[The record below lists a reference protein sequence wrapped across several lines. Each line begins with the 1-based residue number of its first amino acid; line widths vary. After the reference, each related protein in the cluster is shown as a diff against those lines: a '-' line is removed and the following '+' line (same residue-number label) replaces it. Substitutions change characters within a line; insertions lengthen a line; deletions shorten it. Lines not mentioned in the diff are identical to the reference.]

1 MSSVVTAPTDR
12 VLGGRGVIRGRQRP
26 DGAPDPKARVI
37 LGCGY
42 LLFVASWLSLLG
54 PIAPLMMM
62 GATLGILA
70 LAPMTVFQALLRCW
84 PILIVAGLAPLS
96 ALWSTD
102 PSVSVRYG
110 VQLAITLGAAV
121 ALASVTGPRAFLRIV
136 FLGSLFV
143 LALCILSG
151 RQGGS
156 PQGPVLIGLL
166 GSKNEMGQLCQLAI
180 CSAIM
185 TALSRDEARWLR
197 LLALPAAAF
206 AGLVLAYTF
215 AAGAV
220 LTTLAFLLAAA
231 VFALGSRLPTGS
243 KLLLAG
249 LLLLFAVPLW
259 LIQADIVRFYEWFV
273 VDVLGKDIGLTGRD
287 YLWAHADRM
296 IGDRPVLG
304 HGYRSTWLGSGPDT
318 IGLLR
323 WAGLSSGAGF
333 NFHDTYRE
341 WMVDFGIAGAVVI
354 LLGLGAG
361 MVRLIGVSLSRRAT
375 TALVFAAASV
385 IVLAARAKVET
396 VYGPFGSS
404 GLLIGVTAAFGY
416 LSAAGAR
423 PETAPGRG
431 AWTLR
436 RRTAPPV
443 RQRPAAAA
451 SSSRI

>member
-1 MSSVVTAPTDR
+1 MSSVLTATT
-12 VLGGRGVIRGRQRP
+12 VKAIGGRGVIRRRP
-26 DGAPDPKARVI
+26 LLDGAPDPKGRVV

-102 PSVSVRYG
+102 PSISLRYG

-156 PQGPVLIGLL
+156 PQGPVLIGVL

-185 TALSRDEARWLR
+185 TALSRGEARWLR
-197 LLALPAAAF
+197 LLAVPAAAF

-215 AAGAV
+215 ATGAV

-243 KLLLAG
+243 KFLLAG

-273 VDVLGKDIGLTGRD
+273 VNVLGKDIGLTGRD

-296 IGDRPVLG
+296 IGDRPALG

-341 WMVDFGIAGAVVI
+341 WMVDFGIAGAVVV

-361 MVRLIGVSLSRRAT
+361 MIRLIGVSLSRRAT
-375 TALVFAAASV
+375 TAIVFAAASV
-385 IVLAARAKVET
+385 VVLAARAKVET
-396 VYGPFGSS
+396 IYGPFGSS

-416 LSAAGAR
+416 LSAGSGR
-423 PETAPGRG
+423 PVPAPGRG
-431 AWTLR
+431 SQTVVR
-436 RRTAPPV
+436 RRQAAV
-443 RQRPAAAA
+443 RQRAAAA
-451 SSSRI
+451 RSSRA